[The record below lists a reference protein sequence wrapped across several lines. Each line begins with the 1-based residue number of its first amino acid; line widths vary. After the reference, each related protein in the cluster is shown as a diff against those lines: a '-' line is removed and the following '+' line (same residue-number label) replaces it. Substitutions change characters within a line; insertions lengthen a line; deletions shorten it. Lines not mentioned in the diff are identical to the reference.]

1 MHEQESGRNR
11 NVILTQALAKEM
23 KNLPLSSL
31 SFCLGLKLLDRLLRG
46 KHTNLFIEFF
56 HDMRTFIRKT
66 QSGKT

>member
-46 KHTNLFIEFF
+46 KHTHLFIEFF